1 MTRRGL
7 KVRRLHK
14 HFAARFWGRGKHK
27 TKFRHMNSPKCGHSF
42 ASLWPHCY
50 HQRCTIPAVL
60 IRSSLKRSTHSPVN
74 HNYPHQHTL
83 ATFPIVMMSRCSS
96 TQYLNHLDM
105 TDELS
110 SKLLWVHL
118 IQRTNTHM
126 PRGQLLLRLAALAS
140 ICNTPGLW
148 YRY

>member
-1 MTRRGL
+1 
-7 KVRRLHK
+7 
-14 HFAARFWGRGKHK
+14 
-27 TKFRHMNSPKCGHSF
+27 MNSPKCGHSF

-83 ATFPIVMMSRCSS
+83 ATFPIVMMSRCSL

-110 SKLLWVHL
+110 SKHLQVHL

-126 PRGQLLLRLAALAS
+126 THGQLLLRLAAVAGMYLHH
-140 ICNTPGLW
+140 TPDCGIAVET
-148 YRY
+148 YPRSPSNIQTRSVRPF